1 VFAAL
6 RRAAVDW
13 YAHRAN
19 LPPGAVGAEKILRAL
34 ESAGESAENR
44 AAWQEFFA
52 LADQALYAPSTI
64 PLDDAALAAWC
75 EKMATLLRS
84 AERLPLAP

>member
-1 VFAAL
+1 M

-19 LPPGAVGAEKILRAL
+19 LPPGAVGAERIVRAL
-34 ESAGESAENR
+34 ETAGESAENL
-44 AAWQEFFA
+44 AAWKEFFA

-64 PLDDAALAAWC
+64 SLDNAALLAWC
-75 EKMATLLRS
+75 GKMATLLRG
-84 AERLPLAP
+84 AERRA